1 MNWNSLYINDMDDD
15 VGGGRWKLG
24 EREQFLPGIF
34 FQIENEVFDQ
44 LLHPA
49 ITIILLLQL
58 SDTMMKLS
66 YQMRLEWWFGD
77 AGCINYRLGI
87 DMLCWRTGG
96 NSLHCSRWYSG
107 TTPMYYVEKK
117 ESIHYIY
124 RIKSPIGILNKCFV
138 HSPTNHQSRF
148 LIFSLNC
155 GKIRT
160 PTGSESILPEGELF
174 DLSECIDKYSIF
186 HHFQVALYSDRSP
199 WWIWLKLGSIK
210 NFDRESEE
218 QN

>member
-15 VGGGRWKLG
+15 GGGGRWKLG

-49 ITIILLLQL
+49 IITIILLLQL

-87 DMLCWRTGG
+87 DMLTNRGEIHYIAVDDIQGPPPFIMWK
-96 NSLHCSRWYSG
+96 
-107 TTPMYYVEKK
+107 KK

>member
-15 VGGGRWKLG
+15 GGGGRWKLG

-117 ESIHYIY
+117 KVSITFTE
-124 RIKSPIGILNKCFV
+124 LNPQLEF
-138 HSPTNHQSRF
+138 
-148 LIFSLNC
+148 
-155 GKIRT
+155 
-160 PTGSESILPEGELF
+160 
-174 DLSECIDKYSIF
+174 
-186 HHFQVALYSDRSP
+186 
-199 WWIWLKLGSIK
+199 
-210 NFDRESEE
+210 
-218 QN
+218 